1 MYKTYSTVIDSF
13 NPKIVDLPY
22 GDKSITH
29 RALICAAL
37 SDGKCIIRNSAINS
51 DIYTT
56 AGCLQKLGAKIEYVD
71 GNSIMVIPFKKPNTD
86 VVLDCENSGTTA
98 RLLAGVVAGLGIHA
112 TFIGD
117 DSLSSRPM
125 DRIITPLRLMG
136 AKIEQSENCLFEI
149 FPSEL
154 VGIEYDIPIPSAQ
167 VKSAI
172 LFAGLFAQGNT
183 VVRESITT
191 RDHTEN
197 CFYEFGVKI
206 KREPKRTEITPRYP
220 LRSVDVFEI
229 PNDFS
234 TAAFLIALKIKEGI
248 TLKNVGLN
256 PTRTGF
262 LKWLSDFGA
271 QVEVFDQRKIN
282 GELVGTIEVSG
293 GEFKPVTILQKR
305 VTEMIDEIP
314 VCCLLSALA
323 VGESKF
329 RGLNELAV
337 KESNRIIAIKNL
349 LQDFGVEVKD
359 IKNGLSIKGTGK
371 LICGQAPCTKDHRIA
386 MLGVVAG
393 AHCGKFILPTNP
405 DCIAISCPNFFQ
417 LLGFPFQCGLIGSDV
432 KNSLSPKVYSALTKA
447 TGIEINYQ
455 LYNIPEDEFDKT
467 HKELTSKLY
476 GTNFTMPYK
485 TKLISKYIPVN
496 TLKRVGKNHI
506 FYNTDGYGII
516 FGLRQN
522 GFKPAN
528 KTYLI
533 LGCGGTAIEAI
544 RILVKFGANVLVR
557 NRTAHKVEELS
568 RYYPIEKR
576 HFGHFDGI
584 FSFLPPTKELSL
596 VSEEEI
602 ELTDFIFDACYIAE
616 TPITATA
623 KKLNKKI
630 IDGKTMLFGQGL
642 KNFEIW
648 TGKALSEE
656 EVAFA
661 QYEFIKETTK

>member
-206 KREPKRTEITPRYP
+206 KREPK
-220 LRSVDVFEI
+220 
-229 PNDFS
+229 
-234 TAAFLIALKIKEGI
+234 ALNQE
-248 TLKNVGLN
+248 
-256 PTRTGF
+256 R
-262 LKWLSDFGA
+262 
-271 QVEVFDQRKIN
+271 
-282 GELVGTIEVSG
+282 
-293 GEFKPVTILQKR
+293 
-305 VTEMIDEIP
+305 
-314 VCCLLSALA
+314 
-323 VGESKF
+323 
-329 RGLNELAV
+329 
-337 KESNRIIAIKNL
+337 
-349 LQDFGVEVKD
+349 
-359 IKNGLSIKGTGK
+359 
-371 LICGQAPCTKDHRIA
+371 
-386 MLGVVAG
+386 
-393 AHCGKFILPTNP
+393 
-405 DCIAISCPNFFQ
+405 
-417 LLGFPFQCGLIGSDV
+417 
-432 KNSLSPKVYSALTKA
+432 
-447 TGIEINYQ
+447 
-455 LYNIPEDEFDKT
+455 
-467 HKELTSKLY
+467 
-476 GTNFTMPYK
+476 
-485 TKLISKYIPVN
+485 
-496 TLKRVGKNHI
+496 
-506 FYNTDGYGII
+506 
-516 FGLRQN
+516 
-522 GFKPAN
+522 
-528 KTYLI
+528 
-533 LGCGGTAIEAI
+533 
-544 RILVKFGANVLVR
+544 
-557 NRTAHKVEELS
+557 
-568 RYYPIEKR
+568 
-576 HFGHFDGI
+576 
-584 FSFLPPTKELSL
+584 
-596 VSEEEI
+596 
-602 ELTDFIFDACYIAE
+602 
-616 TPITATA
+616 
-623 KKLNKKI
+623 
-630 IDGKTMLFGQGL
+630 
-642 KNFEIW
+642 
-648 TGKALSEE
+648 
-656 EVAFA
+656 
-661 QYEFIKETTK
+661 